1 MIASTQAFLKGG
13 ISQSPQ
19 SERRPQG
26 YSPLRPESAT
36 VDEPFREPVAKLGK
50 MITDRVPV
58 KLGLHKIT
66 KVDPEYW
73 AVARLCTDEE
83 AELAM
88 KFGGI
93 RKPKTFAQLKK
104 LSGRI

>member
-1 MIASTQAFLKGG
+1 MGAKND
-13 ISQSPQ
+13 PN
-19 SERRPQG
+19 
-26 YSPLRPESAT
+26 YPLRPESAT

-66 KVDPEYW
+66 KDDPEYW